1 MSFFGL
7 KSNNILL
14 AMNVINPIANT
25 DTCTTITRTH
35 VISFAPRLA
44 ALEMVFFN

>member
-25 DTCTTITRTH
+25 DTTITRTH
-35 VISFAPRLA
+35 VISFASRLA